1 MEIFEKAFNWLAQ
14 LSSKLPVID
23 FQMYFIVVVAI
34 LLGVGVIVAL
44 TYLGSR
50 AFKLIAASKKIQKYL
65 SQVDVI
71 DDDNVSD
78 FTARCFSAKAPQPLR
93 DAWVQ
98 YLGVRFGYP
107 SDVVSDGNVYDKVVK
122 KNKDIRSLVYLGVS
136 LIVLAIFAFWGYGTL
151 QTVEMSVVHFVG
163 LLIIGV
169 VFLLLVIINNGQNKK
184 CLEVFDAM
192 QEDLDVKVNLQ
203 IESNY
208 ATDSSPLQDLS
219 AMLDEIIARNTA
231 KVVELEE
238 AVVEQTPIEAL
249 IEESEVAQEDVL
261 LQEAEEANAVEDVQ
275 ADDVQTGDVQIEEI
289 SQSDDEPNSDD
300 PIINEETLETQ
311 ETQSEAVQE
320 QIADKIVEIEESDD
334 SEEQTVEES
343 EEERNAEIADE
354 QAVEEDLEDEQD
366 EVEVVDENDEQEVV
380 EEEFVEDESVENET
394 EDVADEA
401 QSDDVAEQTFVEEQ
415 DVEELSDDSS
425 EEQIVSADAEEENLE
440 YSEEAKNAEDS
451 EDVSETSDESVEETT
466 AEIESDS
473 DIENT
478 QEEDVVEDVDVDAES
493 EELDEEETIE
503 EESEDYTDE
512 DEEAVDD
519 DSEEEPQV
527 VYVVDGE
534 DEEEANVKPSRFHK
548 LPNLMDYML
557 SKNMTRAMKIQIA
570 TVLIA
575 TYKKVSEN
583 KEDRRIVVQC
593 LTKVMQSLQQG

>member
-238 AVVEQTPIEAL
+238 AVIEQTPIEAL
-249 IEESEVAQEDVL
+249 IEESEDAQDDVL
-261 LQEAEEANAVEDVQ
+261 LQEAEEVNAVEDSQV
-275 ADDVQTGDVQIEEI
+275 GDVQIEEI
-289 SQSDDEPNSDD
+289 SQSEGEQSFDEP
-300 PIINEETLETQ
+300 IVNEETLEAQ
-311 ETQSEAVQE
+311 ETQSEDVQE
-320 QIADKIVEIEESDD
+320 SIADESIEIEESDSVVD
-334 SEEQTVEES
+334 REDLVAEETEEEQ
-343 EEERNAEIADE
+343 NAEIVDE
-354 QAVEEDLEDEQD
+354 QAVEETREDEQV
-366 EVEVVDENDEQEVV
+366 EVEAADENNEQETV

-401 QSDDVAEQTFVEEQ
+401 QSDDVAEQAFVEEQ

-440 YSEEAKNAEDS
+440 YSEEAENTEDS
-451 EDVSETSDESVEETT
+451 EEVAETDDESAEETT
-466 AEIESDS
+466 AEIESDV
-473 DIENT
+473 DVENV
-478 QEEDVVEDVDVDAES
+478 QEEDVVEDVDADAEN

-503 EESEDYTDE
+503 EESEDDNDEGEETDE
-512 DEEAVDD
+512 S

-548 LPNLMDYML
+548 LPNLIDYML
-557 SKNMTRAMKIQIA
+557 SKNMTKAMKIQIA